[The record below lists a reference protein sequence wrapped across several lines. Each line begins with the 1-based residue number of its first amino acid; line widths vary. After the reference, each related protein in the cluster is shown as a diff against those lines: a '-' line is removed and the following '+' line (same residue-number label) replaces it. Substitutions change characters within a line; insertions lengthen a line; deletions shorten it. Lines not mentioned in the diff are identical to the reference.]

1 MVYVRC
7 VSIVCSSVCP
17 ICRPL
22 QQRAAGL
29 LLRARVSGDIDQLL
43 HGQRP
48 AATAPQQHAG
58 QQQRIAYAVSVL
70 RRCVSDVCLYQGQ
83 RAWQQQS
90 RAAAGDAHRR
100 LHMTRGRVNF
110 GPTNTVRRV
119 ATVLL
124 RRSDCV
130 GITDCVS
137 TEGKAIG
144 RVRLSVCFRSI
155 LF

>member
-1 MVYVRC
+1 MGHGLCTVC
-7 VSIVCSSVCP
+7 VHRLFVCLSHLSTAAAACGGFA
-17 ICRPL
+17 
-22 QQRAAGL
+22 AAGPGG
-29 LLRARVSGDIDQLL
+29 RRYRSAAA
-43 HGQRP
+43 RP
-48 AATAPQQHAG
+48 ASSSNGAG

-70 RRCVSDVCLYQGQ
+70 RRCVSDVCLHQGQ

-144 RVRLSVCFRSI
+144 RVRLSVCFRCI

>member
-1 MVYVRC
+1 MYGVCPSSVRLS
-7 VSIVCSSVCP
+7 VPSVDRCSSVRRVCCCGP
-17 ICRPL
+17 RWQEISISCCTASVQ
-22 QQRAAGL
+22 QQRRRSNG
-29 LLRARVSGDIDQLL
+29 
-43 HGQRP
+43 
-48 AATAPQQHAG
+48 AG

-110 GPTNTVRRV
+110 GPTNTVRRD